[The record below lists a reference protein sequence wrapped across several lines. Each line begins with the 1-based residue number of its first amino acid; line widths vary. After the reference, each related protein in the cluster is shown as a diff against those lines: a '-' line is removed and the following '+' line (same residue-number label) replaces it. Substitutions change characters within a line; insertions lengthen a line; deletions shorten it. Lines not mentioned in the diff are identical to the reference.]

1 MIVFLRRLGID
12 YYIDHGFF
20 LFFSQNA
27 YDVNI
32 KIEAQALIT
41 YSKYTKYHRTDHKK
55 ITQYELNHHQE
66 LNKSLSMLTSI

>member
-1 MIVFLRRLGID
+1 MVFC
-12 YYIDHGFF
+12 FF
-20 LFFSQNA
+20 FKNE
-27 YDVNI
+27 YDVNK
-32 KIEAQALIT
+32 KIEAQAFIT